1 MTRAFPSK
9 GNTRLGLRA
18 NIAASS
24 VKQDNCQGAVML
36 SLANHHASLPMAR
49 RLYLPKEWADDEAL
63 CRKVGVPDDV
73 DFNTNPEITL
83 EQMRRSSTSTPPS

>member
-1 MTRAFPSK
+1 
-9 GNTRLGLRA
+9 
-18 NIAASS
+18 
-24 VKQDNCQGAVML
+24 ML